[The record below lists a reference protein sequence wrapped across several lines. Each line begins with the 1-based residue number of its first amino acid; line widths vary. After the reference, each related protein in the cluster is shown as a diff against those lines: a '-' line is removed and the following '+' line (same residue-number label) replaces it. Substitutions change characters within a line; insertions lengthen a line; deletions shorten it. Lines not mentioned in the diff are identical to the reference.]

1 MADTPITISP
11 LRVSTLSNQERA
23 NGFTHK
29 YKFKYTDV
37 ALGAGSSD
45 TVTVT
50 LGSTPAK
57 FLVNRAML
65 NVTTAFAGTTAFTV
79 EIGTTTDPDN
89 WIASVSVLTAG
100 VKQPA
105 AGLLATIAGSTG
117 VAAVSLTATFT
128 NATGGSPS
136 ALSAGEADFYLSIVD
151 TSKLP

>member
-1 MADTPITISP
+1 MADTAITINDDRVSP
-11 LRVSTLSNQERA
+11 LSNPERV

-29 YKFKYTDV
+29 FKIKYTDV

-50 LGSTPAK
+50 LGATPAK
-57 FLVNRAML
+57 FLVNRAVL
-65 NVTTAFAGTTAFTV
+65 NVTTAFAGTTAFTCQV
-79 EIGTTTDPDN
+79 GTTTDPDN
-89 WIASVSVLTAG
+89 FIADVSVLTAG

-117 VAAVSLTATFT
+117 TSAVNLVATFT

-136 ALSAGEADFYLSIVD
+136 ALTAGEADIYLSMVD